1 MIREENAARDASRVY
16 LFIFLISLGLLYVGL
31 FTFLYL
37 KSEDFITTPRVNAAK
52 LWARSRSVAIPT
64 ILSFDEKSPWTMS
77 LAKGWNDPEIGGV
90 WSNSTRSI
98 LFLPSPQENSSGN
111 VCFHFWITAMTNDPS
126 EDWPFQIFINDH
138 RAMPKTRYVGSG
150 PYEISAS
157 SYLPDRKTIEI
168 ILEGPR
174 PRSPR
179 SIGAGNDVRQLSFI
193 LHSIQITKTC
203 DGDLPAG
210 NRKLPG

>member
-1 MIREENAARDASRVY
+1 MIKEEDVARDVSRVG
-16 LFIFLISLGLLYVGL
+16 LFIFLISLGLLYIGL
-31 FTFLYL
+31 FTFLCL
-37 KSEDFITTPRVNAAK
+37 KSEDFTTMPRVNAAK
-52 LWARSRSVAIPT
+52 LWAESKSIAIPT
-64 ILSFDEKSPWTMS
+64 VLSFDEKSPWTMS
-77 LAKGWNDPEIGGV
+77 LAKGWNAPESAGV
-90 WSNSTRSI
+90 WSNSAKAI
-98 LFLPSPQENSSGN
+98 LFLPSPRENSSGN

-138 RAMPKTRYVGSG
+138 VAMPRTHYVGSG

-157 SYLPDRKTIEI
+157 SYLPDRKMIGI
-168 ILEGPR
+168 ILEGPK

-193 LHSIQITKTC
+193 LHSIRITKAC

-210 NRKLPG
+210 